1 MWRRA
6 VSFSSTW
13 FLLLGTQLLQASENP
28 GVKMT
33 IQHGQGG
40 LPTQQTIYL
49 QADRKR
55 MEFRNAIG
63 QKNPDGSVQPT
74 YGPRLVAITRCDLGQ
89 AFELNLDESE
99 YTSAPYPPKPLTKE
113 EIKARGLETPAT
125 YNSDKPTLR
134 IEVTTTDT
142 GERKE
147 IFGHIARHVITTRKQ
162 IPLAGSHSEPQESV
176 TDAWYIDFQSINL
189 QQRLSC
195 DRKPPEG
202 KHAYTHSYLRAVGG
216 NRPMD
221 KPEFVT
227 IGEPETGFA
236 LQSVTTSKS
245 TYTLPDGARKQSDSR
260 FEMQVTQFEEG
271 PLDPTLFEIPSGF
284 KHVDHI
290 ERNPVAPSS
299 SSQISYLWQR
309 FKASVA
315 GLFSR

>member
-1 MWRRA
+1 M
-6 VSFSSTW
+6 SFSSTW
-13 FLLLGTQLLQASENP
+13 LLLLGVPLLQASDNP

-33 IQHGQGG
+33 IQHGQGV
-40 LPTQQTIYL
+40 LPTLRTIYL

-55 MEFRNAIG
+55 MEFRSAFG
-63 QKNPDGSVQPT
+63 QTKADGAVQPT

-89 AFELNLDESE
+89 AFELNLDASE
-99 YTSAPYPPKPLTKE
+99 YTSTPYPPKPLTKE

-147 IFGHIARHVITTRKQ
+147 IFGHIARHVITARKQ
-162 IPLAGSHSEPQESV
+162 IPLEGSPSEPQESV
-176 TDAWYIDFQSINL
+176 TDAWYMDLQSIHLN
-189 QQRLSC
+189 QRLSC

-202 KHAYTHSYLRAVGG
+202 KRAYTHSYLHAVGG
-216 NRPMD
+216 NRPID

-236 LQSVTTSKS
+236 LQSLTTSKS
-245 TYTLPDGARKQSDSR
+245 TYTLPDGVRKQSDLK

-271 PLDPTLFEIPSGF
+271 PLDPALFEIPSGF
-284 KHVDHI
+284 KHVEHI
-290 ERNPVAPSS
+290 QRNLVAPAS

-309 FKASVA
+309 LKASVA